1 MQQAI
6 RRAYRIELTKAKRC
20 YHNGLW
26 QMAFGHL
33 ERAHV
38 LGQRYIQPH
47 YVTHWWMLKCGWQ
60 QRSVKEVFGQ
70 ILRLMAVLPGFLTGW
85 VPLGNT
91 GGANV
96 SAMKPMPLPA
106 DLQALFPHQPI
117 WRDVKKRLYMMLALA
132 VLLILGSEFY
142 RSQLQAFIDSQWQQ
156 KTFQPLTGGGAVQS
170 LKVTT
175 LVNWHSADPA
185 FSTEAGVSYLI
196 EADGRKILFDLG
208 FNRHQES
215 PSPLQVNMDLLDVF
229 PAELDMIFISHLH
242 PDHVGGRQFASQ
254 RSFSFGLIQQP
265 LPAHTRI
272 ITPTPMQYPG
282 SQPEYLHQPQ
292 QLFPGIAST
301 GPISRQLPIGLIDE
315 QALVIHVAGKGLV
328 LFVGCGHQGL
338 NKLLQ
343 LVEQSFTEP
352 LYAIVGDLHLP
363 VPHGRLTLAGI
374 DVQRRLASGDGMFD
388 PMDAADVRAAVN
400 LLAAKVGHIWIGGH
414 DSSDEALELLQ
425 QAMPE
430 RVTLL
435 KVGDSHLLSD

>member
-1 MQQAI
+1 MQ
-6 RRAYRIELTKAKRC
+6 RRLRRIYRLELTQAKRC
-20 YHNGLW
+20 YRKGLW
-26 QMAFGHL
+26 PQAFGHL

-38 LGQRYIQPH
+38 LGQRFLAAH

-60 QRSVKEVFGQ
+60 LGSVKEVLGQ
-70 ILRLMAVLPGFLTGW
+70 LLRLLAVLPGFLTGW

-96 SAMKPMPLPA
+96 SAIRPMPLPA
-106 DLQALFPHQPI
+106 ELLPLFGPYPI
-117 WRDVKKRLYMMLALA
+117 WRDMATRLMALCVFA
-132 VLLILGSEFY
+132 LVLLLGSEFY
-142 RSQLQAFIDSQWQQ
+142 RYQLQAFIDSSWQQ
-156 KTFQPLTGGGAVQS
+156 KTLRPLPAVGAVKS

-208 FNRHQES
+208 LNRHQQS

-229 PAELDMIFISHLH
+229 PAEFDMIFISHLH
-242 PDHVGGRQFASQ
+242 PDHVGGRAFASQ
-254 RSFSFGLIQQP
+254 RSFSFGLSQEP
-265 LPAHTRI
+265 LPAGTRI

-282 SQPEYLHQPQ
+282 SQPEYLAKPQ
-292 QLFPGIAST
+292 LLFPGIATT

-338 NKLLQ
+338 DKLLQ

-363 VPHGRLTLAGI
+363 VPHGRWQIAGI
-374 DVQRRLASGDGMFD
+374 DVQRRLASGNGVFD
-388 PMDAADVRAAVN
+388 PMDAADVQVAVSQ
-400 LLAAKVGHIWIGGH
+400 LAAKFSHIWIGGH
-414 DSSDEALELLQ
+414 DSSDETLQLLR
-425 QAMPE
+425 QAMPG

-435 KVGDSHLLSD
+435 QVGDSHLLSD